1 MGPHVRHYVTPARE
15 KSFIKLPIFAVS
27 TRFAKS
33 GQAIAT
39 RKFCEARRLLMARR
53 LSTTSKILGT
63 PGCNEHGASLA

>member
-15 KSFIKLPIFAVS
+15 KPFIKLPIFAVY

-39 RKFCEARRLLMARR
+39 RKFCEARRRPLMA
-53 LSTTSKILGT
+53 
-63 PGCNEHGASLA
+63 GAKRKLAR